1 MQKCQR
7 CFTQWTKVRLCTC
20 VTMFVI
26 TQVGGEEDGFGKDT
40 VPESYHT
47 NNTVGKAH
55 QVRTLIADFRRKNRI
70 KNTNENNII
79 KEGSIAT
86 GNMRMKI

>member
-1 MQKCQR
+1 M
-7 CFTQWTKVRLCTC
+7 RLCTC

-40 VPESYHT
+40 VPEPYHT

-55 QVRTLIADFRRKNRI
+55 KVRSLIADFRRKDRI
-70 KNTNENNII
+70 KNTSEKNII
-79 KEGSIAT
+79 KVGIHSNRQRVHENA
-86 GNMRMKI
+86 